1 MTISNSM
8 KSTAFMLVALS
19 LVGCGPSVANDSGQ
33 LALLGRSYDAGAIVQ
48 YQLPKPLREISGLD
62 LMDNG
67 ELLAHNDERAVVY
80 RLDHSKGRILG
91 SFRLGR
97 DPVRADFEGI
107 ASIGQR
113 VFLITS
119 NGTLYE
125 TRYPLFDDERE
136 TALIVPYQRYQVGL
150 PCEIEGLTAVSAT
163 RLLAVCKNLS
173 DGNDVLRI
181 YAWHA
186 EDNEY
191 EEAPY
196 LSLEESAFS
205 SLLQAGELKKLK
217 RLRPTGITVADDG
230 SLLVLGRH
238 GKDPA
243 IIEIDPDGRV
253 VSLQEFPDKSRHPQ
267 PEGIALTRE
276 ASLVVADEG
285 AKIDNR
291 PNIKGRMGVYKP
303 N

>member
-1 MTISNSM
+1 MC
-8 KSTAFMLVALS
+8 AALS
-19 LVGCGPSVANDSGQ
+19 LVGCDSRAAEDSGQ
-33 LALLGRSYDAGAIVQ
+33 LTLLGRSYDTGDIVQ

-97 DPVRADFEGI
+97 EPVRADFEGI

-119 NGTLYE
+119 TGALYE
-125 TRYPLFDDERE
+125 TRFPLFDDERE

-150 PCEIEGLTAVSAT
+150 PCEIEGLAAVSTT
-163 RLLAVCKNLS
+163 RLLAICKNLN
-173 DGNDVLRI
+173 DGDDVLRI

-186 EDNEY
+186 EDNGY
-191 EEAPY
+191 EEVPY
-196 LSLEESAFS
+196 LSLDESAFS
-205 SLLQAGELKKLK
+205 SLLQAGKLKKLK
-217 RLRPTGITVADDG
+217 RLRPSGITVADDG

-243 IIEIDPDGRV
+243 IIEIDPDGNV
-253 VSLQEFPDKSRHPQ
+253 VSLQEFPEKSRHPQ

-276 ASLVVADEG
+276 AGLVVADEG
-285 AKIDNR
+285 ARIDNN
-291 PNIKGRMGVYKP
+291 PNRKGRMGVYKP